1 MAVSTIKMD
10 SHLARFIN
18 VGWGTSISK
27 TISSQALVIGNTG
40 LYVVWF
46 GGTSNIGVLKLVS
59 GSSPTVYEG
68 AGSVTVSPFTFTRNG
83 STLTVTSTTYTAMKI
98 IS

>member
-10 SHLARFIN
+10 SQLARFIN

-27 TISSQALVIGNTG
+27 TISSQALFIGNTG
-40 LYVVWF
+40 LYVIWF
-46 GGTSNIGVLKLVS
+46 ASTSNIAVLKLLS
-59 GSSPTVYEG
+59 GSSPTAYEG
-68 AGSVTVSPFTFTRNG
+68 AGSVTVGTFTFTRNG
-83 STLTVTSTTYTAMKI
+83 STLTVTSTTYSAMKI